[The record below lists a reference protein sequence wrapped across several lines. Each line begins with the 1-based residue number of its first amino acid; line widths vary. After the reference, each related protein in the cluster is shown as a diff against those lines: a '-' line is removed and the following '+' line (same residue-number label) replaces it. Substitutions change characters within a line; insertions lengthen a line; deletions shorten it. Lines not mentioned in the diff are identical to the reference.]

1 MQQAVVIIETTALTA
16 SVAKLPRMDA
26 QPPSTCLALHDGRAG
41 NRRQAL
47 ALAEALGAPFSECVL
62 EPSAPWRW
70 VAPRLLPGTA
80 HAFGSAFRAALDAPP
95 TVAIGCGRQAALAT
109 RLLRERGARAIQ
121 ILDPRLPT
129 RHWDLVIA
137 PAHDQLAGPNV
148 WSPKGSLNPVT
159 PHWIADA
166 RARFPEFGARPGPRT
181 TVLIGGPTE
190 ATRWDVRAID
200 SLIDMVQVW
209 QTRDGGSASV
219 ACSRRTPA
227 AVVRHL
233 RRRLPHGTFIWASDA
248 DGANPYAGLLAWADR
263 IVTTP
268 DSANM
273 ISEAASTAAPLWIAF
288 PGYAGGRVRRLVDD
302 ALSSGRARA
311 FGPEAAHGTFQ
322 PWQETT
328 RVAAALNAWLRTQ
341 ASPEGTAGN
350 ALNRAETSTSI

>member
-350 ALNRAETSTSI
+350 ALNHAETSTSI